1 MPVTFSTETISN
13 RPILVSFPGETV
25 DETALAD
32 QLADLHRRRRITG
45 RDEDL
50 LEHLLAVGLLSLDQ
64 IRRLLWPE
72 ALAKTAADRLSK
84 LVGWRLLRRAR
95 PPEFQYP
102 ELGLI
107 PGPIYGLGP
116 GGWWWLSEKE
126 PDGYPAQLFTAG
138 WVWRQWLTS
147 EIYTRLRLSQAEMTW
162 LGRWQGLPAPW
173 TRANPSATLTFTT
186 APDAALTVALE
197 LAVAE
202 SFDLAAKMKTYQK
215 IAAGGRPALVA
226 LVFSSGVEL
235 EPFRDY
241 LARFREQVPCLL
253 AHWPALLVAPELLT
267 APLWQLAGSTAAPD
281 KISLAEAVYG

>member
-1 MPVTFSTETISN
+1 MPVTFTTGSISN
-13 RPILVSFPGETV
+13 RPILVSFPGEAV

-32 QLADLHRRRRITG
+32 HLADLHRRRRITG

-50 LEHLLAVGLLSLDQ
+50 LEYLLAAGLLSLDQ

-72 ALAKTAADRLSK
+72 ALAKTAADRLTK

-95 PPEFQYP
+95 SPEFQYP

-126 PDGYPAQLFTAG
+126 PDGYAAQLFTAG
-138 WVWRQWLTS
+138 WVWRQWLTA

-162 LGRWQGLPAPW
+162 LGRWQGLPAAW
-173 TRANPSATLTFTT
+173 AAANPSATLTFTT

-197 LAVAE
+197 LAVVE
-202 SFDLAAKMKTYQK
+202 SFDLAAKMKAYQK

-253 AHWPALLVAPELLT
+253 AHWPALLAGPELLT